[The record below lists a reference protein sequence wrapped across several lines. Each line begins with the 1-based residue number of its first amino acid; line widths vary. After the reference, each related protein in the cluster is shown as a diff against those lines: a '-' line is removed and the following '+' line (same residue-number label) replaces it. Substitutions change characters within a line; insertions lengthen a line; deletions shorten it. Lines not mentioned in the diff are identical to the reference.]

1 MTKIIFLFF
10 ITLFTNCKDTRYIL
24 ENQKS
29 SLDELFTESLICMTE
44 GDSVCMDKLIMN
56 RKEHNEM
63 FWNHVGERFTS
74 DPNLTP
80 DLAYDSMSMEMR
92 VLWRDFLKDFKG
104 KKLKL
109 LSVKC
114 NSEKETYGP
123 FKLVRGC
130 NAKIENTEN
139 AEIIQLTRISNL
151 IEYNGK
157 FKIYNFKR
165 D

>member
-1 MTKIIFLFF
+1 MTKFIFLFF
-10 ITLFTNCKDTRYIL
+10 ITLFSNCNDTRYIL

-29 SLDELFTESLICMTE
+29 SIDELFTQSLICMTE
-44 GDSVCMDKLIMN
+44 GDSVCMDKIIIN

-63 FWNHVGERFTS
+63 FWNHIGERFTS

-80 DLAYDSMSMEMR
+80 DMAYNSMSMEMR
-92 VLWRDFLKDFKG
+92 ILWRDFLKDFKG

-109 LSVKC
+109 KSVDC
-114 NSEKETYGP
+114 NSTKETYGP

-139 AEIIQLTRISNL
+139 GEIIQLTRIPNL
-151 IEYNGK
+151 LEYNGK
-157 FKIYNFKR
+157 YKIYNFKR